1 MEYYS
6 AIKNKENLPLRTTW
20 VNLEGIMLR
29 EISQRERQTLPIW
42 GHLYLKSKKE
52 SNSQN
57 QRVDKCLSWDRRWGK
72 QEDVGQWYK
81 FSVTR

>member
-29 EISQRERQTLPIW
+29 EISQRERDK
-42 GHLYLKSKKE
+42 HFLY
-52 SNSQN
+52 
-57 QRVDKCLSWDRRWGK
+57 GAT
-72 QEDVGQWYK
+72 YI
-81 FSVTR
+81 